1 MSNNGALLE
10 WPELRRVILEGRCE
24 LSLTSVPAGDR
35 NPDINDEQL
44 QAEIFSPNTPL
55 NYIELT
61 RLELSVLH
69 TCVGKV
75 TKLKKLILHSN
86 ALAHIPKDIGDLKEL
101 QFLDLSTNK
110 LDRLPAAIGCLPHLS
125 TLLLANNKI
134 SSLPDMSNLVS
145 LQHLDVSHNQL
156 TEFPTSFPNQSKLHT
171 LFLNS
176 NYIKEL
182 PTEVNSLN
190 DNLKTVNLSNNEIV
204 DLPFLFCNCKKIKTL
219 ELANNKFL
227 DNRFKKLIEDPRHKT
242 FALIDYLK
250 KKKSKA
256 LIKNNDGKE
265 SKANSAKSNINRDEC
280 VPIVPI
286 ITVNYGI
293 SDTLTI
299 QVLVERTKET
309 LEIRPYI
316 VCCIL
321 KDCSL
326 SAEKVK
332 QLLNIQNKLHSSVC
346 EERTI
351 ASIGTHNFRKLQ
363 VPLVY
368 GAVDPDILMI
378 TPLHRHKKISGR
390 ELSSNLANEAE
401 LVRKKEK
408 RNVVS
413 NTHKLIHVSHSK
425 ALPLSVFDGFKW
437 PGYKR
442 ATCDEL
448 RGDKGGLDMDTK
460 DIFVEV
466 TSTVTENICL
476 KIMDTFIKEIIMQG
490 CLTNLVVEQVKIR
503 QHNGELLVAYPSKN
517 DLRIPKCIIKR
528 ELVVDEISKLEA

>member
-44 QAEIFSPNTPL
+44 QAEIFAPNTPL

-86 ALAHIPKDIGDLKEL
+86 ALVHIPKDIGDLKEL

-134 SSLPDMSNLVS
+134 SSLPDMSNLVT

-171 LFLNS
+171 LILNS

-250 KKKSKA
+250 KKSKA

-265 SKANSAKSNINRDEC
+265 SKANSAKSSINRDEC

-286 ITVNYGI
+286 ITVNYGM
-293 SDTLTI
+293 SD
-299 QVLVERTKET
+299 VLVERTKET

-351 ASIGTHNFRKLQ
+351 ASIGTHNFRKLR

-390 ELSSNLANEAE
+390 KLSSNLANEAE

-413 NTHKLIHVSHSK
+413 NTHKYMYLIQK
-425 ALPLSVFDGFKW
+425 LSLYPCLMDSNGLVISVPPVTNCEETK
-437 PGYKR
+437 
-442 ATCDEL
+442 
-448 RGDKGGLDMDTK
+448 LDMDTK

>member
-1 MSNNGALLE
+1 MSNNGVLLE
-10 WPELRRVILEGRCE
+10 WPELRRVILESRCE
-24 LSLTSVPAGDR
+24 LSLTSLPVGDR

-44 QAEIFSPNTPL
+44 QAEIFAPNTPL

-61 RLELSVLH
+61 RLELSMLH

-75 TKLKKLILHSN
+75 SKLRKLILHSN
-86 ALAHIPKDIGDLKEL
+86 ALVHIPKDIGDLKEL
-101 QFLDLSTNK
+101 QFLDLSINK

-145 LQHLDVSHNQL
+145 LQHLDASHNQL
-156 TEFPTSFPNQSKLHT
+156 TEFPTSFPIQSKLHT
-171 LFLNS
+171 LILNS

-182 PTEVNSLN
+182 PTEVNSLY
-190 DNLKTVNLSNNEIV
+190 DNLKTVNLSNNEIA

-227 DNRFKKLIEDPRHKT
+227 DNRFKKLVEDPRHKT

-250 KKKSKA
+250 KKEPKTS
-256 LIKNNDGKE
+256 IKNNDGKG

-280 VPIVPI
+280 VPVVPV
-286 ITVNYGI
+286 ITINYGMNN
-293 SDTLTI
+293 
-299 QVLVERTKET
+299 VLVERTKET

-351 ASIGTHNFRKLQ
+351 ASIGTHNFRKLR

-390 ELSSNLANEAE
+390 ELSSNLTNEAE

-413 NTHKLIHVSHSK
+413 NTHKYMYLIQK
-425 ALPLSVFDGFKW
+425 LSLYPCLMDSNGLVISVPPVTNCEETK
-437 PGYKR
+437 
-442 ATCDEL
+442 
-448 RGDKGGLDMDTK
+448 LDMDTK

-466 TSTVTENICL
+466 TSTVTENVCL
-476 KIMDTFIKEIIMQG
+476 EIMDTFIKEIIMQG

-517 DLRIPKCIIKR
+517 DLRIPKCIIRR
-528 ELVVDEISKLEA
+528 ELVVDGNNTCEISKLEV